1 MEVKMSKINDEWN
14 DLRFKDKPRGFDE
27 RLLLKIW
34 RFCKIHWEF
43 WVGFIVGIMVI
54 TLIIK

>member
-1 MEVKMSKINDEWN
+1 MSKINDEWN